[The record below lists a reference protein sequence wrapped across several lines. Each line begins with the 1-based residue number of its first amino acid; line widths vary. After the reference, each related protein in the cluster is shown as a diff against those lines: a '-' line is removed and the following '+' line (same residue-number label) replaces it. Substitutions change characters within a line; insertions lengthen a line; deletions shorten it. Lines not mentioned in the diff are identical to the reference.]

1 MHRFFV
7 KESSRETL
15 TITGAAA
22 RHISIVLRMQP
33 GAKLQLVTGDG
44 LTQLAEI
51 VSLSP
56 QQVQVRRLEFL
67 PESHEPSVKLSLLQ
81 GLAKGDKMDFIIQ
94 KAVELGV
101 SAIYPVAMENAVVK
115 LDAAKAAKKVER
127 WQKIAAAAAQQSKRD
142 FIPTV
147 HAVLDFKS
155 ALAASG
161 SELLLLAYE
170 EEQQAGLRQVLQ
182 EHPEA
187 QSLAIIIGPEG
198 GIAPAELQAARAAGA
213 ASVSL
218 GPRILRTETAGL
230 VAAAAIFYETGNL
243 G

>member
-1 MHRFFV
+1 
-7 KESSRETL
+7 
-15 TITGAAA
+15 
-22 RHISIVLRMQP
+22 
-33 GAKLQLVTGDG
+33 
-44 LTQLAEI
+44 
-51 VSLSP
+51 
-56 QQVQVRRLEFL
+56 VRRLEFL
-67 PESHEPSVKLSLLQ
+67 PESHEPSVRLSLLQ
-81 GLAKGDKMDFIIQ
+81 GLAKGDKMDFIVQ

-115 LDAAKAAKKVER
+115 LDAAKAARKVER

-147 HAVLDFKS
+147 HEVLDFRS

-182 EHPEA
+182 EHPEV

-213 ASVSL
+213 VSVSL
-218 GPRILRTETAGL
+218 GTRVLRTETAGL